1 MAISFSLAILPISLA
16 QTGSTE
22 KPKKLIAPP
31 APAASQALGPVV
43 KEIEVEYVGPKSVS
57 KSVILANMR
66 TTVGQPYSAP
76 AVEEDIRNLYATGF
90 FVNLRISDEPLA
102 DGVKVIVIVQP
113 KPLVKEIVIKGA
125 SRLPEKRVK
134 KEVKSKPG
142 DPLSEQQVATDA
154 EKVKELYQNK
164 GFNKVEVNYKIDVN
178 EEFGRAVV
186 TLNITENQRAFVTQ
200 VDFVGNKVLPTK
212 ELRKQLKTRK
222 KDWLSW
228 FNKSGL
234 YKDDQFKDDLKKL
247 RDHYQSKGYIDMA
260 VKDIKF
266 VYPEKDRMTVVITV
280 FEGIQYTVGKV
291 QIEGNQMYN
300 TNVVRGRL
308 KMLDAQVYSPQGLEK
323 DVEAIKDLYGEKG
336 YIDTYVTPERLAN
349 VENGKMD
356 LVYKI
361 KEGPQSF
368 VEKIVIQ
375 GNNKTKDKVL
385 RRELALAPGEV
396 YDSVKAKASKAR
408 LENLGYF
415 SKVEVNPQET
425 AVPNRKNMVI
435 TVEEKRTGSIT
446 FGIGFSS
453 VDSLLGFVELSQ
465 GNFDI
470 ANFPYFTGGGQ
481 KFRTRLQYGLRRKD
495 FLLSVTEPWF
505 LNQRLSLGFDL
516 FYNENSYDSNEY
528 SQRTMGGNVRLSK
541 ALDQFW
547 TVGLKYQLENFDIY
561 DVDNSASPVIKA
573 EEGALS
579 KSSIT
584 ATLTYDTRDSVFLT
598 RKGERIEFMAQ
609 AAGGPLWGQ
618 EDIYKFQV
626 EAQKFVTLPYDVIV
640 MLGGSTGVVNEYDDS
655 SRVPIWDRYF
665 AGGSRSIRG
674 FNNRTVGPKDPTT
687 GDPIGGKTFGY
698 VNLELTFPIVDRVRG
713 AVFTDAGFVD
723 PDFADYSDVADI
735 YSAGAGIGLRL
746 NLPIGPLR
754 LDLGMPYVNN
764 SNNSDGIKFHFD
776 VGYQF

>member
-1 MAISFSLAILPISLA
+1 MAVSFSLAILPISLA

-31 APAASQALGPVV
+31 APAASQTLGPVV

>member
-1 MAISFSLAILPISLA
+1 MAVSFSLAILPISLA